1 VALNEAANLSRG
13 ATPVRKSQQKRTR
26 PSASSPATDA
36 NAANAFSGFLFAAV
50 LWAIAAWLAWYIGA
64 PLNFNL
70 YDPDFN
76 PLVFLPAA
84 FAAIGAYIAA
94 KATRDALRA
103 KKFGHTTLEA
113 GPGRLGET
121 LHGLVRTERD
131 LAPTGDYHISL
142 KCLRT
147 TFVSGGRDNRG
158 HHVDKL
164 IWSGSRAIAADSVR
178 SSAGIAFAFD
188 LPADALPSRG
198 PPVQTTS
205 DGDVRWILEMT
216 APLPGLDFYAVFA
229 VDVKPRDRRGG

>member
-1 VALNEAANLSRG
+1 M
-13 ATPVRKSQQKRTR
+13 VRNSEQKRTAR
-26 PSASSPATDA
+26 GASPPETDA
-36 NAANAFSGFLFAAV
+36 NAANAFSGYLFAAV

-103 KKFGHTTLEA
+103 RKFGQTTLEA
-113 GPGRLGET
+113 APVRLGET
-121 LHGLVRTERD
+121 LRGVIRTRRD
-131 LAPTGDYHISL
+131 LAPAGDYRVSL

-147 TFVSGGRDNRG
+147 TFVADVEAGRSG
-158 HHVDKL
+158 HHVDRL
-164 IWSGSRAIAADSVR
+164 IWSGSRAIAPGTVR
-178 SSAGIAFAFD
+178 SSAGIAFSFD

-205 DGDVRWILEMT
+205 DGDVRWILEIT

-229 VDVKPRDRRGG
+229 VDVKPRDSRAG

>member
-1 VALNEAANLSRG
+1 M
-13 ATPVRKSQQKRTR
+13 VRKDGRKQSVTGA
-26 PSASSPATDA
+26 PVPVADA

-103 KKFGHTTLEA
+103 RKFGHTTLEA

-121 LHGLVRTERD
+121 LHGLIRTRRD
-131 LAPTGDYHISL
+131 LAATGDYRISL

-147 TFVSGGRDNRG
+147 TFVSGGQTDMRG
-158 HHVDKL
+158 HHEDRL
-164 IWSGSRAIAADSVR
+164 IWSDIRAIVPEGVR
-178 SSAGIAFAFD
+178 SSAGIAFSFS
-188 LPADALPSRG
+188 LPTDALPSRG

-205 DGDVRWILEMT
+205 DGDVRWILEVT

-229 VDVKPRDRRGG
+229 VDVKSRDHRSG